1 LTTRHYTLWGAC
13 LAAWMV
19 VAPAMAAGLDYS
31 PASPDA
37 AQIDAFLT
45 QKHSPLAGIGAVLS
59 GLARDYD
66 VDPRLVVAI
75 AGAETTFGQHQCTVN
90 NAWNWFHRGTCPA
103 SAFTSYQE
111 GAGHVTKF
119 LRLSYLNRG
128 YETIEQIRYKYC
140 ASGCDNWIPLVTA
153 FYDAMPSNGQ
163 PPTAQPPIQ
172 PPTTQAPIQSPT
184 QPATQSPT
192 QPQIAQPDP
201 SLSGAPVPND
211 DRILGLPRYLVFFLG
226 ILLVAGWMFST
237 YRR

>member
-1 LTTRHYTLWGAC
+1 LSTLHCTLWGVAW
-13 LAAWMV
+13 LSAWMAV
-19 VAPAMAAGLDYS
+19 PALASGLDYS

-75 AGAETTFGQHQCTVN
+75 AGAETTFGQHQCTDN

-140 ASGCDNWIPLVTA
+140 ASGCDNWIPLVTS
-153 FYDAMPSNGQ
+153 FYNAIPSNGQ
-163 PPTAQPPIQ
+163 PPTVQPPTTQPPIQ
-172 PPTTQAPIQSPT
+172 PPT
-184 QPATQSPT
+184 QPATQST
-192 QPQIAQPDP
+192 QPPIAQPGP
-201 SLSGAPVPND
+201 SVSGAPVPND

-226 ILLVAGWMFST
+226 VLIVAGWMFST